1 MKTCTYSINIQKPQD
16 VVFSILTDPEH
27 YPAWG
32 NAWGEGM
39 RMLAD
44 WREGGTVTFL
54 DPLQGG
60 TRAVI
65 EEWVPDQLIRTR
77 HTAMVTPEN
86 DVIDA
91 MDDEMRK
98 WIGSQENYR
107 FSPDGNGGTLLEVEM
122 LMDEA
127 FEEMM
132 AAWTIALQQLKG
144 LCEAKV

>member
-1 MKTCTYSINIQKPQD
+1 
-16 VVFSILTDPEH
+16 
-27 YPAWG
+27 
-32 NAWGEGM
+32 
-39 RMLAD
+39 MLAD